1 MASSKKPKKPQL
13 EQYTAPDISTSLDKF
28 IAQGAKFPGMQ
39 DTLTQSA
46 AQSLKGKEALFPG
59 YMGTL
64 GQAWQLAQSRG
75 EGLVDPETAKRVS
88 EMAAQSGFATG
99 TGPGSEQSGLQAA
112 KQYGMTAQQLQ
123 DSGVQMGAGLRAEA
137 NAQMPL
143 QAINLAFD
151 PRSIRAEDLSI
162 GQANT
167 NVRNQQQMINY
178 QYDQQ
183 YGGSPWAGIGGGL
196 LGGGA
201 GFAIGNAIAPGVGG
215 LLGAGIGSQLGG
227 GMGGVFGGAQSQQM
241 GGMFGGLGQSL
252 GTLGG
257 LQMFGGGGTS
267 NPFSLFNSRT
277 TATPA
282 QGVYYNNTPMSDA
295 RLRQVMSTPSGVKA
309 RP

>member
-1 MASSKKPKKPQL
+1 MASQSKPKKPQL
-13 EQYTAPDISTSLDKF
+13 EQYTAPALSESLDKF

-39 DTLTQSA
+39 ETLTQSA
-46 AQSLKGKEALFPG
+46 AESLKAKEDLFPG
-59 YMGTL
+59 YQGTL

-75 EGLVDPETAKRVS
+75 EGLVDPETAQRIS
-88 EMAAQSGFATG
+88 QMAAQSGFATG
-99 TGPGSEQSGLQAA
+99 TLPGSEQSGLQAA
-112 KQYGMTAQQLQ
+112 KQYGLTAQQLQ

-137 NAQMPL
+137 NAMMPL

-167 NVRNQQQMINY
+167 NIRNQQQMINY

-183 YGGSPWAGIGGGL
+183 YGGSPWAGIAGGL

-215 LLGAGIGSQLGG
+215 LLGAGMGSQLGG
-227 GMGGVFGGAQSQQM
+227 GMGGVFGGAQSQQL

-257 LQMFGGGGTS
+257 LQMLGGGSKPNSSGIFGSLFSASQAAPYAGSYTQTQGGYVPRAQAVS
-267 NPFSLFNSRT
+267 NPLKQT
-277 TATPA
+277 
-282 QGVYYNNTPMSDA
+282 
-295 RLRQVMSTPSGVKA
+295 
-309 RP
+309 

>member
-1 MASSKKPKKPQL
+1 MASKPKKPQL

-28 IAQGAKFPGMQ
+28 IAQGAKFPGIQ
-39 DTLTQSA
+39 DTLTESA
-46 AQSLKGKEALFPG
+46 RASLQAKEELFPG
-59 YMGTL
+59 YTGTL
-64 GQAWQLAQSRG
+64 GQAWRLAQSRG

-99 TGPGSEQSGLQAA
+99 TGPGSEQMGLQAA
-112 KQYGMTAQQLQ
+112 KQYGLTAQQLQ

-137 NAQMPL
+137 NAMMPF
-143 QAINLAFD
+143 QAINLAFT
-151 PRSIRAEDLSI
+151 PQAIRAEDLSI

-167 NVRNQQQMINY
+167 NIRNQQQMVNY

-183 YGGSPWAGIGGGL
+183 YGGNPFAAIGGGL

-215 LLGAGIGSQLGG
+215 LLGAGLGSQLGG
-227 GMGGVFGGAQSQQM
+227 GMGGVFGGAQSQQV

-257 LQMFGGGGTS
+257 LQMLSGGGN

-309 RP
+309 TP

>member
-1 MASSKKPKKPQL
+1 MASSKPKKPQL

-46 AQSLKGKEALFPG
+46 AESIKGKEALFPG
-59 YMGTL
+59 YIGTL

-75 EGLVDPETAKRVS
+75 EGLVDPETAQRIS
-88 EMAAQSGFATG
+88 QMAAQSGFATG
-99 TGPGSEQSGLQAA
+99 TLPGSEQMGLQQARN
-112 KQYGMTAQQLQ
+112 YGMTAQQLQ

-151 PRSIRAEDLSI
+151 PRYIRAEDLSI

-167 NVRNQQQMINY
+167 NIRNQQQMINY

-183 YGGSPWAGIGGGL
+183 YGGNPWAGIAGG
-196 LGGGA
+196 LGGGILGA
-201 GFAIGNAIAPGVGG
+201 GAGYFGSGGNPAGA
-215 LLGAGIGSQLGG
+215 LLGAGMGSQLGG
-227 GMGGVFGGAQSQQM
+227 GMGGAFGGAQSQQM

-257 LQMFGGGGTS
+257 LQMMGGG
-267 NPFSLFNSRT
+267 
-277 TATPA
+277 
-282 QGVYYNNTPMSDA
+282 
-295 RLRQVMSTPSGVKA
+295 A
-309 RP
+309 RPNSSGIFSSLSSASQASPYAGSYTQTQGGYVPRAQAVSFKTP